1 MILMP
6 IPLMRMSEQRG
17 VSPDANMMA
26 ECKSNGDATD
36 QETKQQK
43 KG

>member
-1 MILMP
+1 
-6 IPLMRMSEQRG
+6 
-17 VSPDANMMA
+17 VSPDANLMA
-26 ECKSNGDATD
+26 ECKSNGDAAD